1 MLSDTGMIDAGTVDD
16 PTMIRIVS
24 NWLSRLQIV
33 NGYNFTT
40 GHYLSTH
47 LFSSEFKYYYI
58 NKIRQIDSILV
69 SDQNCSLA

>member
-33 NGYNFTT
+33 NGYNFAT
-40 GHYLSTH
+40 GHYLPTH